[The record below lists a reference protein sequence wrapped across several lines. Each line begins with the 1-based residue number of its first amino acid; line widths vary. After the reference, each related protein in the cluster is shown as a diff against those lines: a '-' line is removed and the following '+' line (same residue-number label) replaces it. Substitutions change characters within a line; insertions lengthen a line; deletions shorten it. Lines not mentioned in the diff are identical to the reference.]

1 MNDGLAPAAW
11 SAFFL
16 AAAVLGG
23 ALAGSI
29 AVALANHVPAI
40 VARPGAV
47 ARAAE
52 AIVLPLAAA
61 LIGVAGLWPA
71 DTTSR
76 IGIAIAVVGAG
87 TWLVLISMLVRG
99 RRLGGAVAIGRRTL
113 PRLVIG
119 QLATLPAIAGG
130 VLLAT
135 AAVPGL
141 DPLILGL
148 GTAIVGGPWLGALLL
163 LDLAAP
169 TAPTPPTPPT
179 PPTTSVPRP
188 EPVRPTPA
196 RPEPPR

>member
-1 MNDGLAPAAW
+1 VNDGLAPAEW

-16 AAAVLGG
+16 AVAILGG

-141 DPLILGL
+141 DPLIVGL

-179 PPTTSVPRP
+179 TSVPRP

-196 RPEPPR
+196 RPGPPR